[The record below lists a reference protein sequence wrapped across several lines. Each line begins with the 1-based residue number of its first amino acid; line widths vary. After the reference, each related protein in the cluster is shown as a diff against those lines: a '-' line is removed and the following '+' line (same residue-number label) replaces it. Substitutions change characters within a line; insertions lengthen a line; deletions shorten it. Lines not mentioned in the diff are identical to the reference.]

1 MFVEAD
7 QNNDGL
13 IDFDEF
19 VMMMLPST
27 SATVGGIV

>member
-1 MFVEAD
+1 MFSEAD
-7 QNNDGL
+7 KNNDGL

-27 SATVGGIV
+27 AAAGGIM

>member
-1 MFVEAD
+1 MFSEAD
-7 QNNDGL
+7 RNQDGL

-27 SATVGGIV
+27 SASAGGII

>member
-1 MFVEAD
+1 MFAEAD

-19 VMMMLPST
+19 VMMMMPST
-27 SATVGGIV
+27 TGGGGIM